1 MPAQRGASW
10 LKGRCQWHRGNR
22 HPAADRGNP
31 RGGSSP
37 VRLTGVNGFKR
48 KALCA
53 FNQGGTAD
61 HSVPSLSK
69 GRFFYCAEP
78 AQALRSISAPTSRRN
93 ARTAPAVVVLSLGA
107 GAPAGKVGQP
117 NAGYPLHVFR
127 AMPDCETALDILSL
141 GGGAP
146 AGKPPQAMR
155 SISAPTSHSI
165 ARTAPALDIFSKESP
180 LQNLFQQTK
189 NAGYR

>member
-69 GRFFYCAEP
+69 GRFF
-78 AQALRSISAPTSRRN
+78 IAPSRR
-93 ARTAPAVVVLSLGA
+93 RHCGA
-107 GAPAGKVGQP
+107 SPLQRAGPKVGLP

-127 AMPDCETALDILSL
+127 AVPDYETALVILTL
-141 GGGAP
+141 GAGRPELFRCRIGIFGAKVP
-146 AGKPPQAMR
+146 KICRENLSFQEGEKP
-155 SISAPTSHSI
+155 
-165 ARTAPALDIFSKESP
+165 FFG
-180 LQNLFQQTK
+180 LQQKSFLLK
-189 NAGYR
+189 

>member
-69 GRFFYCAEP
+69 GRFF
-78 AQALRSISAPTSRRN
+78 IAPSRR
-93 ARTAPAVVVLSLGA
+93 RQCVIGA
-107 GAPAGKVGQP
+107 EVDDGP
-117 NAGYPLHVFR
+117 
-127 AMPDCETALDILSL
+127 L
-141 GGGAP
+141 GGQLGIVSAII
-146 AGKPPQAMR
+146 MHHCEER
-155 SISAPTSHSI
+155 SDVAICI
-165 ARTAPALDIFSKESP
+165 LK
-180 LQNLFQQTK
+180 
-189 NAGYR
+189 